1 MNKEDIL
8 DAMTKALDSIV
19 RNTSTPTISSSYVYR
34 DEDGAIHLV
43 ESSTGFH
50 AIMSDEFYEG
60 LLKMK
65 QPKSFDEQVKSAL
78 VNYTIEELNN
88 SKGPNKPWYRKERW

>member
-8 DAMTKALDSIV
+8 DAMTKALDSIT
-19 RNTSTPTISSSYVYR
+19 RNTISPTISSSYVYR
-34 DEDGAIHLV
+34 DKDGAIHLV

-65 QPKSFDEQVKSAL
+65 QPKSFDEQVKDAL
-78 VNYTIEELNN
+78 VQHTLGELNN
-88 SKGPNKPWYRKERW
+88 SKRPSKPWYRKERW